1 MSKYRFTVRGKR
13 QDIPEYRMKGEEL
26 LQSSHTAIIQRPGM
40 EFIIPKGM
48 LYDDTEVSVGITAED
63 TTAVSLEY
71 DIDAGNTPLHGYC
84 PLAIGVRKLN
94 TVSPDKYYIRQI
106 DGRRTYYVG
115 GKYDNG
121 WMRAKVRNFGK
132 YSVAVDTVPPS
143 VVPLDKAKWRS
154 TSNIRFKVSDKA
166 TGIASYKVYI
176 DGKFVLFGL
185 KKGILVIQD
194 KEKVKRG
201 VPHKLEVVVTDNC
214 GNETRKQL
222 NF

>member
-1 MSKYRFTVRGKR
+1 
-13 QDIPEYRMKGEEL
+13 
-26 LQSSHTAIIQRPGM
+26 M

-71 DIDAGNTPLHGYC
+71 DIDAGNAPLHGYC

-121 WMRAKVRNFGK
+121 WMKAKVRNFGK

-154 TSNIRFKVSDKA
+154 TSNIRFKVSDKV
-166 TGIASYKVYI
+166 TGISTYKVYI

-201 VPHKLEVVVTDNC
+201 VPHKLEVVVTDQL
-214 GNETRKQL
+214 RKR
-222 NF
+222 NT